1 MAKQSR
7 LAGFLGLERY
17 QEAERTPE
25 ESPQAV
31 QADSRR
37 EASASAGQAATAQKT
52 DSSHRLSALPGSA
65 QYSVAESHAGPHAGS
80 QGETYHLQDEPAYTE
95 QEEYLQADSY
105 DDGTETEYLDAEE
118 PADGRATVD
127 AAAHATA
134 HTPETTADLAETE
147 QTWDDAS
154 ADKWEDTPVPNTE
167 YTEQYAETY
176 SNDGYYEEGY
186 APEET
191 NGYTYGYEEEE
202 DELRRITTIHP
213 RSYND
218 AKIIGEAFREN
229 IPVIMNVEEMP
240 DADAKRL
247 VDFASGLAFAL
258 EGRIERVTAK
268 VFLLTPSNLEVL
280 GVANSEVPAGFE
292 TDGEFPFDQG

>member
-17 QEAERTPE
+17 QGAETTPE

-31 QADSRR
+31 QADSRP
-37 EASASAGQAATAQKT
+37 EANASAGQAAAAQKT

-65 QYSVAESHAGPHAGS
+65 QYSVAKS
-80 QGETYHLQDEPAYTE
+80 QSETYHLQDEPAYTE

-118 PADGRATVD
+118 SADGRATVD
-127 AAAHATA
+127 AAAYATA
-134 HTPETTADLAETE
+134 HTPETTADLA
-147 QTWDDAS
+147 D
-154 ADKWEDTPVPNTE
+154 
-167 YTEQYAETY
+167 TEQYAETY
-176 SNDGYYEEGY
+176 SNDGYYDQGY
-186 APEET
+186 EPEET

>member
-1 MAKQSR
+1 M
-7 LAGFLGLERY
+7 
-17 QEAERTPE
+17 T
-25 ESPQAV
+25 V
-31 QADSRR
+31 QKPSIWTQKNLRADN
-37 EASASAGQAATAQKT
+37 
-52 DSSHRLSALPGSA
+52 
-65 QYSVAESHAGPHAGS
+65 
-80 QGETYHLQDEPAYTE
+80 
-95 QEEYLQADSY
+95 
-105 DDGTETEYLDAEE
+105 
-118 PADGRATVD
+118 
-127 AAAHATA
+127 
-134 HTPETTADLAETE
+134 
-147 QTWDDAS
+147 
-154 ADKWEDTPVPNTE
+154 WEDTPVPNTE

-176 SNDGYYEEGY
+176 SNDGYYDQGY
-186 APEET
+186 EPEET

-280 GVANSEVPAGFE
+280 GVANSEPPPTWRFWVWLTPMFPPALRP
-292 TDGEFPFDQG
+292 TANSPSTRAKD

>member
-17 QEAERTPE
+17 QDAEATPE

-31 QADSRR
+31 QADARR
-37 EASASAGQAATAQKT
+37 EANASAGQAATAQKT
-52 DSSHRLSALPGSA
+52 EGSNRLSALPGSA
-65 QYSVAESHAGPHAGS
+65 QYSNSAVEPQS
-80 QGETYHLQDEPAYTE
+80 ETYHPQDEPAYTE

-147 QTWDDAS
+147 QIWDDAS
-154 ADKWEDTPVPNTE
+154 ADNWEDTPVPNTE

>member
-1 MAKQSR
+1 MQADSR
-7 LAGFLGLERY
+7 P
-17 QEAERTPE
+17 EATA
-25 ESPQAV
+25 SAV
-31 QADSRR
+31 QAD
-37 EASASAGQAATAQKT
+37 AAQKT

-65 QYSVAESHAGPHAGS
+65 QYSVAESHAGS

-105 DDGTETEYLDAEE
+105 DDGTETEYLEAEE
-118 PADGRATVD
+118 SADGRATVD
-127 AAAHATA
+127 AAAYATA

-154 ADKWEDTPVPNTE
+154 ADNWEDTPVPNTE

-176 SNDGYYEEGY
+176 SNDGYYDQGY
-186 APEET
+186 EPEET

>member
-17 QEAERTPE
+17 QGAETTPE

-37 EASASAGQAATAQKT
+37 EASASAGQAAAAQKT

-65 QYSVAESHAGPHAGS
+65 QYSVAESHAGS
-80 QGETYHLQDEPAYTE
+80 QGGTYHLQDEPAYTE

-118 PADGRATVD
+118 SADGRATVD
-127 AAAHATA
+127 AAAYATA
-134 HTPETTADLAETE
+134 HTPETTADLADTE

-154 ADKWEDTPVPNTE
+154 ADNWEDTPVPNTE

-176 SNDGYYEEGY
+176 SNDGYYDQGY
-186 APEET
+186 EPEET

-258 EGRIERVTAK
+258 EGRIERVTA
-268 VFLLTPSNLEVL
+268 
-280 GVANSEVPAGFE
+280 PAGFE

>member
-17 QEAERTPE
+17 QGAETTPE

-31 QADSRR
+31 QAETRR
-37 EASASAGQAATAQKT
+37 EANASAGQVATAQKT
-52 DSSHRLSALPGSA
+52 DSSHRLSALPGSE
-65 QYSVAESHAGPHAGS
+65 QYSVAESHAGS

-105 DDGTETEYLDAEE
+105 DDGTETEYLEAEE
-118 PADGRATVD
+118 SADGRATVD
-127 AAAHATA
+127 AAAYATA

-154 ADKWEDTPVPNTE
+154 ADNWEDTPVPNTE

-176 SNDGYYEEGY
+176 SNDGYYDQGY
-186 APEET
+186 EPEET